1 MEYGNL
7 QDAFRGPFFKSY
19 YNYYDDGLAYYLNNS
34 KIYTIQKKARNL
46 RNQPKYNFFK
56 NTSYAVN
63 GLKDLIKTETSFK
76 IELIITIILLPVII
90 FVDATLTNKA
100 LMFISL
106 MGMILAETINSAI
119 ERVVDLVTLEHHH
132 MAGRAKD
139 VGSAIVFLSIF
150 IFVVTWSIILIDTYI

>member
-1 MEYGNL
+1 M
-7 QDAFRGPFFKSY
+7 
-19 YNYYDDGLAYYLNNS
+19 
-34 KIYTIQKKARNL
+34 

-139 VGSAIVFLSIF
+139 VGSAIVF
-150 IFVVTWSIILIDTYI
+150 

>member
-1 MEYGNL
+1 M
-7 QDAFRGPFFKSY
+7 
-19 YNYYDDGLAYYLNNS
+19 
-34 KIYTIQKKARNL
+34 

-90 FVDATLTNKA
+90 FIDATLTNKA

>member
-1 MEYGNL
+1 
-7 QDAFRGPFFKSY
+7 
-19 YNYYDDGLAYYLNNS
+19 
-34 KIYTIQKKARNL
+34 L

-56 NTSYAVN
+56 NSSYALK
-63 GLKDLIKTETSFK
+63 GLIDLIKTETSFK

-90 FVDATLTNKA
+90 FIDATLTNKA

-119 ERVVDLVTLEHHH
+119 ERVVDLVTLEHHQ

-150 IFVVTWSIILIDTYI
+150 IFVVTWTIVLIDTYI